1 MTDTQE
7 QEQEVLERIARAHFE
22 MGENEYPGAYHLLF
36 ARGALDV
43 ISRAG
48 LTVEQGWRSW
58 SEVPQGVLEVDAY
71 RPDAGVFVAVFRFL
85 SDDVESWWA
94 SESGEDLTD
103 DLPTHFRLRPTPPQ
117 EEGR

>member
-1 MTDTQE
+1 MTDTPRVVEMPEAVRVIDDWLQ
-7 QEQEVLERIARAHFE
+7 QTDLSTMSTNRAAYGLVTALESA
-22 MGENEYPGAYHLLF
+22 
-36 ARGALDV
+36 D
-43 ISRAG
+43 

-85 SDDVESWWA
+85 SNDVESWWA

-117 EEGR
+117 EEGK